1 MAGSKN
7 IIGRNRNIAD
17 RSTIVISFRVSQR
30 ATKPEKKRKR
40 EREGEGGGF
49 LMIVGRNE
57 KNETHSTD
65 GLLKEETSSSSS
77 SSSSSVG
84 ICRWNEEEQR
94 LEISERG
101 GNKVD
106 GRTKEGEKKRV
117 EKSLGKKKS
126 GIQARTH
133 GIDGDEINMESVSRK
148 IIVIKGV
155 RAIHRE
161 TSFSGSSLADHRGAI
176 GIGRQHR
183 I

>member
-17 RSTIVISFRVSQR
+17 RSLSRFEFRNAQ
-30 ATKPEKKRKR
+30 PNQRKR
-40 EREGEGGGF
+40 EKERGRRERVPDDRWTEREKRNAFNGRLVKGGDI
-49 LMIVGRNE
+49 LVVVVVVVECRNM
-57 KNETHSTD
+57 S
-65 GLLKEETSSSSS
+65 L
-77 SSSSSVG
+77 
-84 ICRWNEEEQR
+84 
-94 LEISERG
+94 ERG
-101 GNKVD
+101 GATTRNIRKRGKQ
-106 GRTKEGEKKRV
+106 GRWKEGEKKRV